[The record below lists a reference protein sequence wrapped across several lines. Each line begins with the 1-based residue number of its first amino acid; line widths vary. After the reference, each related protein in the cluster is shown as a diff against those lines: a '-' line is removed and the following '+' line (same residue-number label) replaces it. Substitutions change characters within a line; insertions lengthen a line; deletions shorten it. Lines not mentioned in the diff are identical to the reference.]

1 MKTLWLSLFLSAIL
15 LTTFNSC
22 SSSDGEEGCGKVSN
36 VTVYST
42 GPSYLSF
49 NFETVSNVNSYM
61 IEYGV
66 AGFTKGTGTSF
77 PTSQSGVTI
86 ENLNP
91 STLYD
96 IYITSLCEQ
105 GETNFYKISNIATEQ
120 SQCTGQVSATLH
132 QWYSTQNI
140 ELNFEYSGGNASNY
154 EVEYGPLGFTVGSG
168 TKLTFNSTNG
178 IIQGIQTNTTYDIY
192 VRAICYQNDISEAE
206 KYTYTTIGSCPK
218 PIFLSTT
225 LISGSCNQGTAYR
238 NFSWHYDY
246 SNAQSFTISLVS
258 QGGLPQNGNQ
268 FITSNESIAF
278 SNMYC
283 SWNQFYVRANCSDGS
298 TSEWAGPINF

>member
-1 MKTLWLSLFLSAIL
+1 MKTLWLSLFLSILL

-22 SSSDGEEGCGKVSN
+22 SSSDEEGCGKVSN
-36 VTVYST
+36 VTVYSI
-42 GPSYLSF
+42 GPTYLSF
-49 NFETVSNVNSYM
+49 NFQTVNGVNSYM
-61 IEYGV
+61 IEYGM

-77 PTSQSGVTI
+77 PTSQSGATI

-96 IYITSLCEQ
+96 IYITSLCDQ
-105 GETNFYKISNIATEQ
+105 GQTNFYKISNIATEQ
-120 SQCTGQVSATLH
+120 SQCTGLVSATLN

-140 ELNFEYSGGNASNY
+140 DVYFEYSDGNVSKY
-154 EVEYGPLGFTVGSG
+154 EVEYGLLGFALGNG
-168 TKLTFNSTNG
+168 TKLTFNSNSGT
-178 IIQGIQTNTTYDIY
+178 IQGIQTNTTYDIY
-192 VRAICYQNDISEAE
+192 VRAICFQNDKSEAK

-225 LISGSCNQGTAYR
+225 LIAGSCTQGTAYR
-238 NFSWHYDY
+238 NFSWNYDY

-268 FITSNESIAF
+268 FTTSNESIAF
-278 SNMYC
+278 SNMFC